1 MNKQI
6 NIPACSDDSQVNA
19 AVSIMDLSSYTR
31 KNKPSRKVL
40 ADILADIRRR
50 KKLHLGMQQYSKILG
65 INEHYLGIAMITL
78 REFNLVNRDRKGRD
92 YIYRVNERQLKNP
105 SVKPLEILRTPRATK
120 AKPCPEREV
129 EPVRVTASGDV
140 KPRTRCYECGCKPT
154 KWVGKLCLLCDAIKR
169 RELSR

>member
-31 KNKPSRKVL
+31 QNKPSRKVL
-40 ADILADIRRR
+40 ADILADMRKRR
-50 KKLHLGMQQYSKILG
+50 KVHMALDKYADMLG
-65 INEHYLGIAMITL
+65 ITESYLRIAMIAL
-78 REFNLVNRDRKGRD
+78 REFGLVSRDRKGRD

-105 SVKPLEILRTPRATK
+105 SVKPLEILRTPKATK
-120 AKPCPEREV
+120 AKPCPEREP

-169 RELSR
+169 KEVSR